1 MGGAT
6 TSERPV
12 GLIELDDDAR
22 TTIQDM
28 LQQRQLTP
36 RVRERLEMVKA
47 ADLGHDLPTIGAWS
61 GRSVETVRRWLAR
74 FAAAGIAGL
83 VDAPRPGR
91 PVKADAACLAA
102 LEQAVETA
110 PPSLDLPFDV
120 WTSARLSAYLRERT
134 TVAVSPG
141 WIRALLARQRCACG
155 RPKHTLAH
163 LQDADEVARCAA
175 ELAQVGGKGGSRA

>member
-1 MGGAT
+1 M
-6 TSERPV
+6 SERPV
-12 GLIELDDDAR
+12 RLIELDDDAR

-36 RVRERLEMVKA
+36 RVRERLEMIKA

-91 PVKADAACLAA
+91 PVKADAAYLAA

-120 WTSARLSAYLRERT
+120 WTSAR
-134 TVAVSPG
+134 
-141 WIRALLARQRCACG
+141 
-155 RPKHTLAH
+155 
-163 LQDADEVARCAA
+163 
-175 ELAQVGGKGGSRA
+175 